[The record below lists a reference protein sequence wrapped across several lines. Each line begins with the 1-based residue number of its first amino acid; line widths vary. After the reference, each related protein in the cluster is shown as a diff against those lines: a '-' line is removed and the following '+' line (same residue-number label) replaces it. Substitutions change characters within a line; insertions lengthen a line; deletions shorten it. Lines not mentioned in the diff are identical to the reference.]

1 MDLPAHVD
9 LLCRP
14 WSRHERGSNKRT
26 EVILRT
32 LFYEF
37 SHADAYHRHEAEHM
51 FYHGYESYLNYAFPE
66 DEIRPIACKPLTR
79 DRQNPTH
86 IEIND
91 VLGNY
96 SLTMIDSLS
105 TLAVLA
111 SSSFSSGGKSNKSLN
126 YFQTGVA
133 ALVEQYGDGSD
144 GAMGHGLRGRG
155 FDLDSK
161 VQVFETVIRGV
172 GGLVSAHLFAVG
184 DLPIKGYQPQK
195 AHGGSDKSS
204 PRPEQIQW
212 PNNFKY
218 DGQLLRL
225 AQDLGNRLLPAFH
238 TSTGLPYPRVNLR
251 HGIPFYAS
259 SPLNYDSEH
268 GQCQTTQKPIAELTE
283 TCSAGAGS
291 LVLEFTTL
299 SRLSGDPRFEQLAKR
314 AFWAIWERRS
324 SIGLIGSGIDAE
336 TGHWTSPF
344 TGVS

>member
-1 MDLPAHVD
+1 
-9 LLCRP
+9 
-14 WSRHERGSNKRT
+14 
-26 EVILRT
+26 
-32 LFYEF
+32 
-37 SHADAYHRHEAEHM
+37 M

-79 DRQNPTH
+79 DRHNPAH
-86 IEIND
+86 VEIND

-111 SSSFSSGGKSNKSLN
+111 SSSTSTRGKSNKALN
-126 YFQTGVA
+126 HFQNGVA
-133 ALVEQYGDGSD
+133 ALVEQYGDGAD
-144 GAMGHGLRGRG
+144 GAKGYGLRGRG

-172 GGLVSAHLFAVG
+172 GGLLSAHLFAVG
-184 DLPIKGYQPQK
+184 DLPIKGYQPKK
-195 AHGGSDKSS
+195 AHSGGGES
-204 PRPEQIQW
+204 PPRLEQIQW
-212 PNNFKY
+212 PNNFTY

-225 AQDLGNRLLPAFH
+225 ARDLGNRILPAFH

-259 SPLNYDSEH
+259 SPLNYDAEH

-336 TGHWTSPF
+336 TGLWTSPY
-344 TGVS
+344 TGVSWISNLYI